1 MKKEY
6 SVIVEKTAYPVL
18 FSDEKEALLA
28 AKAAGRAV
36 LGLWDAEYPE
46 NIPAEIPYLVED
58 EAQLTEEFLERLVRR
73 FLNLPWIIA
82 KTRRLRIREF
92 IPGDWERISAFFGN
106 YPRRAFGQIFID
118 GECPA
123 AFVDEWAFLSYIRVQ
138 YPFYEYGIWA
148 VEETENHELIGGC
161 GFWDGEMG
169 ETEIG
174 YWIFPAFQ
182 RRGYAKEAVQA
193 VLAYAR
199 YLGKIPIY
207 AQIREENLP
216 SRQLAEKVQ
225 FILLPEQSQSRKLRY
240 RYVPYY

>member
-1 MKKEY
+1 M
-6 SVIVEKTAYPVL
+6 
-18 FSDEKEALLA
+18 
-28 AKAAGRAV
+28 
-36 LGLWDAEYPE
+36 
-46 NIPAEIPYLVED
+46 
-58 EAQLTEEFLERLVRR
+58 
-73 FLNLPWIIA
+73 
-82 KTRRLRIREF
+82 
-92 IPGDWERISAFFGN
+92 
-106 YPRRAFGQIFID
+106 
-118 GECPA
+118 
-123 AFVDEWAFLSYIRVQ
+123 
-138 YPFYEYGIWA
+138 
-148 VEETENHELIGGC
+148 EETENHELIGGC

-216 SRQLAEKVQ
+216 SRKLAEKVQ